1 MSKKPILVPIIGVLV
16 SIAVITGFVALGSA
30 TLPQQVAE
38 GGEVKL
44 VSPTLFEVIEVD
56 AVDHLTEHVDSV
68 HPEAEIAGPESEP
81 TLSLQSIR
89 EVKDRVG
96 AAYAPTSVPD
106 GFSLIGRGVIG
117 DHSVQTSYSSGPL
130 QLLISQESLH
140 GQPRVKRGHVEQV
153 TVNGQPAY
161 FVRGTWHKVVKR
173 DGSVSTTEWD
183 PALGISLYF
192 QKDSHWFSVTALPDP
207 ETQSFNKETLLS
219 VAESIELQP

>member
-1 MSKKPILVPIIGVLV
+1 M
-16 SIAVITGFVALGSA
+16 GSA

-38 GGEVKL
+38 GGEVQL

-56 AVDHLTEHVDSV
+56 AVDHLKVHDDSV
-68 HPEAEIAGPESEP
+68 HAEDEIAGPESEP

-96 AAYAPTSVPD
+96 TAYAPKVCPGWIFPNWAGCD
-106 GFSLIGRGVIG
+106 RR
-117 DHSVQTSYSSGPL
+117 PL
-130 QLLISQESLH
+130 RSDFLLQRTASALNSQESLH

-161 FVRGTWHKVVKR
+161 FVRGTWHKVVKP
-173 DGSVSTTEWD
+173 DGSVSPTEWD
-183 PALGISLYF
+183 PELGISLYF

-207 ETQSFNKETLLS
+207 ETHSFNKEALLS